1 MLSCQQKKVCTLK
14 NNTMKTIQNF
24 NPEGRKIIVA
34 TAPSGAGKSTLIDI
48 VEKRMALGLRT
59 ISNTSREIRN
69 GEINGKDYHYN
80 SLEEFQKL
88 INEDYFLEWEE
99 VYKNSFYGTAKTEIP
114 RIWSLGKIPLLDI
127 DVNGALKVK
136 KMFGKNALIIGIDVP
151 GNTIEEKIETL
162 RFRLE
167 TRDKDSLESIARRLK
182 KADKEF
188 KLMLQQK
195 NFPDFIVHNSKKDFF
210 EKDVLEI
217 INNFISVAV

>member
-1 MLSCQQKKVCTLK
+1 MENILNL
-14 NNTMKTIQNF
+14 
-24 NPEGRKIIVA
+24 NPENRPIIVA
-34 TAPSGAGKSTLIDI
+34 TAPSGAGKSTLIELI
-48 VEKRMALGLRT
+48 EKRMKLGLHT
-59 ISNTSREIRN
+59 ISNTSRKMRD

-80 SLEEFQKL
+80 SLEEFKKL

-99 VYKNSFYGTAKTEIP
+99 VYENSFYGTAKTEIP

-151 GNTIEEKIETL
+151 GDTIEEKIETL

-167 TRDKDSLESIARRLK
+167 TRNRDSVESITRRLK

-195 NFPDFIVHNSKKDFF
+195 NFPDFIVCNSKKDFF

-217 INNFISVAV
+217 INNFISVTQ

>member
-1 MLSCQQKKVCTLK
+1 MENILNL
-14 NNTMKTIQNF
+14 
-24 NPEGRKIIVA
+24 NPENRPIIVA
-34 TAPSGAGKSTLIDI
+34 TAPSGAGKSTLIELI
-48 VEKRMALGLRT
+48 EKRMKLGLHT
-59 ISNTSREIRN
+59 ISNTSRKMRD

-80 SLEEFQKL
+80 SPEEFKKL

-99 VYKNSFYGTAKTEIP
+99 VYENSFYGTAKTEIP

-151 GNTIEEKIETL
+151 GDTIEEKIETL

-167 TRDKDSLESIARRLK
+167 TRNKDSVESIARRLK

-195 NFPDFIVHNSKKDFF
+195 KFPDFIVCNSKKDFF

-217 INNFISVAV
+217 INNFISVTQ